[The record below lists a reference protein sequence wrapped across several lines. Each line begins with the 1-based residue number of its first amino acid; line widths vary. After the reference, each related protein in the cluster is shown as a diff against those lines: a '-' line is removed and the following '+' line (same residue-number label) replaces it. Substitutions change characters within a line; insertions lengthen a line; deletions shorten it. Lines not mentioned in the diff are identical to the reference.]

1 LITIL
6 PSYVKNVNV
15 NNDSRQK
22 IDIKHH
28 TLIVQDTPTNM
39 NRKLYKAAY
48 NNVLDK
54 KYFYRH
60 LILFVIGNFVLF
72 FLSLQ
77 SWTPFVFYL
86 LTLIW
91 IRVLALHFANAY
103 PEVVK
108 DFGFKDEAAEERA
121 IDKEMKRIKKR
132 QKAAKKRNA
141 KQQNTTTGLP
151 LKPILTTDTKTYR
164 DTDLV

>member
-1 LITIL
+1 M
-6 PSYVKNVNV
+6 
-15 NNDSRQK
+15 
-22 IDIKHH
+22 
-28 TLIVQDTPTNM
+28 QDTPTDM

-60 LILFVIGNFVLF
+60 LIIFVIGNFVLF

-77 SWTPFVFYL
+77 SWTPSIFYL

-91 IRVLALHFANAY
+91 IRALALHFANAY

-108 DFGFKDEAAEERA
+108 DFGFKNEAAEEKE

-132 QKAAKKRNA
+132 QKAAKKR
-141 KQQNTTTGLP
+141 KDRQENTSPELP
-151 LKPILTTDTKTYR
+151 LKPIFAR
-164 DTDLV
+164 DTNKNYEDRDLV

>member
-1 LITIL
+1 
-6 PSYVKNVNV
+6 
-15 NNDSRQK
+15 
-22 IDIKHH
+22 
-28 TLIVQDTPTNM
+28 M

-60 LILFVIGNFVLF
+60 LIIFVVGNFVLF

-77 SWTPFVFYL
+77 SWTPAIYYL

-108 DFGFKDEAAEERA
+108 DFGFKNEAAEERA
-121 IDKEMKRIKKR
+121 INKEMKRIKKR
-132 QKAAKKRNA
+132 QKIAAKQKANRE
-141 KQQNTTTGLP
+141 KESDLP
-151 LKPILTTDTKTYR
+151 LKPILATKTNKNYN

>member
-1 LITIL
+1 MLG
-6 PSYVKNVNV
+6 YVKNVNAYNAIHQNSV
-15 NNDSRQK
+15 
-22 IDIKHH
+22 IKHH
-28 TLIVQDTPTNM
+28 TLIVPDTPTDM

-60 LILFVIGNFVLF
+60 LIIFVVGNFLLF

-77 SWTPFVFYL
+77 SWTPSIFYL

-108 DFGFKDEAAEERA
+108 DFGFKDEAAEESA
-121 IDKEMKRIKKR
+121 IDKEMRRIKKR
-132 QKAAKKRNA
+132 QKAAKKR
-141 KQQNTTTGLP
+141 KDSQENTSPELP
-151 LKPILTTDTKTYR
+151 LKPILTTDRNKKYR

>member
-1 LITIL
+1 
-6 PSYVKNVNV
+6 
-15 NNDSRQK
+15 
-22 IDIKHH
+22 
-28 TLIVQDTPTNM
+28 M

-48 NNVLDK
+48 NKVLDK

-60 LILFVIGNFVLF
+60 LIIFVIGNFVLF

-77 SWTPFVFYL
+77 SWTPYIYYL

-132 QKAAKKRNA
+132 EKAAQKRKAAQKEASA
-141 KQQNTTTGLP
+141 KLP
-151 LKPILTTDTKTYR
+151 LQPILTTASNKKYE

>member
-1 LITIL
+1 
-6 PSYVKNVNV
+6 
-15 NNDSRQK
+15 
-22 IDIKHH
+22 
-28 TLIVQDTPTNM
+28 M

-48 NNVLDK
+48 NNILDK

-60 LILFVIGNFVLF
+60 LIIFVIGNFVLF

-77 SWTPFVFYL
+77 SWTPSIYYL

-108 DFGFKDEAAEERA
+108 DFGFRDEEEEERA
-121 IDKEMKRIKKR
+121 IEKEMKRIKKR
-132 QKAAKKRNA
+132 RKAAKKRKTPQA
-141 KQQNTTTGLP
+141 TITKDLP
-151 LKPILTTDTKTYR
+151 LNPIFATKTEKKYN

>member
-1 LITIL
+1 
-6 PSYVKNVNV
+6 
-15 NNDSRQK
+15 
-22 IDIKHH
+22 
-28 TLIVQDTPTNM
+28 M

-60 LILFVIGNFVLF
+60 LIIFVIGNFVLF

-77 SWTPFVFYL
+77 SWTPSIFYL

-108 DFGFKDEAAEERA
+108 DFGFKDEAAEEKA
-121 IDKEMKRIKKR
+121 IDKEMKRIKKQ
-132 QKAAKKRNA
+132 QKAAKKRKA
-141 KQQNTTTGLP
+141 TKNTSPTKLP
-151 LKPILTTDTKTYR
+151 LTPIFSTASNKKYE

>member
-1 LITIL
+1 
-6 PSYVKNVNV
+6 
-15 NNDSRQK
+15 
-22 IDIKHH
+22 
-28 TLIVQDTPTNM
+28 M

-54 KYFYRH
+54 KHFYRH
-60 LILFVIGNFVLF
+60 LIIFVIGNFVLF

-77 SWTPFVFYL
+77 SWTPSIFYL

-108 DFGFKDEAAEERA
+108 DFGFKDDAAEEKA
-121 IDKEMKRIKKR
+121 IDKEMKRIKKQ
-132 QKAAKKRNA
+132 QKAAKKRKA
-141 KQQNTTTGLP
+141 AQKTSPTKLP
-151 LKPILTTDTKTYR
+151 LKPIFSTASNKKYE

>member
-1 LITIL
+1 
-6 PSYVKNVNV
+6 
-15 NNDSRQK
+15 
-22 IDIKHH
+22 
-28 TLIVQDTPTNM
+28 M

-60 LILFVIGNFVLF
+60 LIIFVIGNFVLF

-77 SWTPFVFYL
+77 SWTPSIYYL

-132 QKAAKKRNA
+132 QKAAKKREVTPKTA
-141 KQQNTTTGLP
+141 QTEFP
-151 LKPILTTDTKTYR
+151 LKPILATDSNKKYK

>member
-1 LITIL
+1 
-6 PSYVKNVNV
+6 
-15 NNDSRQK
+15 
-22 IDIKHH
+22 
-28 TLIVQDTPTNM
+28 M

-60 LILFVIGNFVLF
+60 LIIFVIGNFALF

-77 SWTPFVFYL
+77 SWTPSIYYL

-91 IRVLALHFANAY
+91 IRVLAIHFANAY

-108 DFGFKDEAAEERA
+108 DFSFKDEAAEERA

-132 QKAAKKRNA
+132 QKVAKRRKADQESNA
-141 KQQNTTTGLP
+141 SELP
-151 LKPILTTDTKTYR
+151 LKPIFSTKTEKKYQ

>member
-1 LITIL
+1 
-6 PSYVKNVNV
+6 
-15 NNDSRQK
+15 
-22 IDIKHH
+22 
-28 TLIVQDTPTNM
+28 M

-60 LILFVIGNFVLF
+60 LIVFVIGNFVLF

-77 SWTPFVFYL
+77 SWTPAVYYL

-108 DFGFKDEAAEERA
+108 EFGFKDEAAEERA

-132 QKAAKKRNA
+132 RKAAEKRKA
-141 KQQNTTTGLP
+141 KQEKATSLSLN
-151 LKPILTTDTKTYR
+151 PILATETDKKYK

>member
-1 LITIL
+1 
-6 PSYVKNVNV
+6 
-15 NNDSRQK
+15 
-22 IDIKHH
+22 
-28 TLIVQDTPTNM
+28 M

-77 SWTPFVFYL
+77 SWTASIYYL

-108 DFGFKDEAAEERA
+108 DFGFKDEVAEEKE
-121 IDKEMKRIKKR
+121 IDEEMKRIKKR
-132 QKAAKKRNA
+132 EKVAKKRERSQEQTSP
-141 KQQNTTTGLP
+141 KLP
-151 LKPILTTDTKTYR
+151 LKPIFTRNVDKNYEDR
-164 DTDLV
+164 DLV

>member
-1 LITIL
+1 
-6 PSYVKNVNV
+6 
-15 NNDSRQK
+15 
-22 IDIKHH
+22 
-28 TLIVQDTPTNM
+28 M

-60 LILFVIGNFVLF
+60 LIIFVVGNFVLF

-77 SWTPFVFYL
+77 SWTPAVYYL

-108 DFGFKDEAAEERA
+108 DFGFKNEAAEERA
-121 IDKEMKRIKKR
+121 INKEMKRIKKR
-132 QKAAKKRNA
+132 QKIAAKQKANREKEA
-141 KQQNTTTGLP
+141 SLP
-151 LKPILTTDTKTYR
+151 LKPILATKTNKKYK